1 MIIGEFRKYQQRHLM
16 NFAKI
21 QDMKKHFRSLMN
33 GQKMIIQI
41 RGENIKNGEI
51 NLFLITV
58 LFISIATKLYKGQW
72 SWFIPEYNML
82 PEDKK
87 KEYNKNKL
95 CKAYSYCMI
104 ICALATF
111 LLLLNEFFPSN
122 ILFAISCGLFV
133 ISMFFLIFW
142 MLINNGGKKQ
152 E

>member
-1 MIIGEFRKYQQRHLM
+1 MEKVKNDYDNIIV
-16 NFAKI
+16 
-21 QDMKKHFRSLMN
+21 
-33 GQKMIIQI
+33 
-41 RGENIKNGEI
+41 GENIKNGEI

-95 CKAYSYCMI
+95 CRAYSYCMI
-104 ICALATF
+104 ICGLATF

-142 MLINNGGKKQ
+142 MLINNGGKK
-152 E
+152 

>member
-1 MIIGEFRKYQQRHLM
+1 MPAKKQIVLPVEKVKNDYDNIIV
-16 NFAKI
+16 
-21 QDMKKHFRSLMN
+21 
-33 GQKMIIQI
+33 
-41 RGENIKNGEI
+41 GENIKNGEI

-95 CKAYSYCMI
+95 CRAYSYCMI

-142 MLINNGGKKQ
+142 MLINNGGKK
-152 E
+152 

>member
-1 MIIGEFRKYQQRHLM
+1 MGKLIF
-16 NFAKI
+16 
-21 QDMKKHFRSLMN
+21 
-33 GQKMIIQI
+33 
-41 RGENIKNGEI
+41 
-51 NLFLITV
+51 FLITV

-95 CKAYSYCMI
+95 CRAYSYCMI

-111 LLLLNEFFPSN
+111 LLLLNEFFASN

-133 ISMFFLIFW
+133 ISMFFFDFLDAYKQWWEKVGI
-142 MLINNGGKKQ
+142 MLKSALMKILSIVSNILTR
-152 E
+152 

>member
-1 MIIGEFRKYQQRHLM
+1 MEKVKNDYDNIIV
-16 NFAKI
+16 
-21 QDMKKHFRSLMN
+21 
-33 GQKMIIQI
+33 
-41 RGENIKNGEI
+41 GENIKNGEI

-95 CKAYSYCMI
+95 CRAYSYCMI

-142 MLINNGGKKQ
+142 MLINNGGKK
-152 E
+152 

>member
-1 MIIGEFRKYQQRHLM
+1 MGKLIF
-16 NFAKI
+16 
-21 QDMKKHFRSLMN
+21 
-33 GQKMIIQI
+33 
-41 RGENIKNGEI
+41 
-51 NLFLITV
+51 FLITV

-95 CKAYSYCMI
+95 CRAYSYCMI

-142 MLINNGGKKQ
+142 MLINIGGKK
-152 E
+152 

>member
-1 MIIGEFRKYQQRHLM
+1 MEKVKNDYDNIIV
-16 NFAKI
+16 
-21 QDMKKHFRSLMN
+21 
-33 GQKMIIQI
+33 
-41 RGENIKNGEI
+41 GENIKNWEI

-95 CKAYSYCMI
+95 CRAYSYCMI

-142 MLINNGGKKQ
+142 MLINNGGKK
-152 E
+152 

>member
-1 MIIGEFRKYQQRHLM
+1 MGKLIF
-16 NFAKI
+16 
-21 QDMKKHFRSLMN
+21 
-33 GQKMIIQI
+33 
-41 RGENIKNGEI
+41 
-51 NLFLITV
+51 FLITV

-95 CKAYSYCMI
+95 CRAYSYCMI

-133 ISMFFLIFW
+133 NIYVFFDFLDAYKQWWEKVGI
-142 MLINNGGKKQ
+142 MLKSALMKILSIVSNILTR
-152 E
+152 

>member
-1 MIIGEFRKYQQRHLM
+1 
-16 NFAKI
+16 
-21 QDMKKHFRSLMN
+21 
-33 GQKMIIQI
+33 MIIQI

-95 CKAYSYCMI
+95 CRAYSYCMI

-142 MLINNGGKKQ
+142 MLINNGGKK
-152 E
+152 

>member
-1 MIIGEFRKYQQRHLM
+1 MGKLIF
-16 NFAKI
+16 
-21 QDMKKHFRSLMN
+21 
-33 GQKMIIQI
+33 
-41 RGENIKNGEI
+41 
-51 NLFLITV
+51 FLITV

-95 CKAYSYCMI
+95 CRAYSYCMI

-142 MLINNGGKKQ
+142 MLINNGGKKVGIMLKSALMKILSIVSNILTR
-152 E
+152 

>member
-1 MIIGEFRKYQQRHLM
+1 MGKLIF
-16 NFAKI
+16 
-21 QDMKKHFRSLMN
+21 
-33 GQKMIIQI
+33 
-41 RGENIKNGEI
+41 
-51 NLFLITV
+51 FLITV

-95 CKAYSYCMI
+95 CRAYSYCM
-104 ICALATF
+104 
-111 LLLLNEFFPSN
+111 LLNEFFPSN

-142 MLINNGGKKQ
+142 MLINNGGKK
-152 E
+152 

>member
-1 MIIGEFRKYQQRHLM
+1 MGKLIF
-16 NFAKI
+16 
-21 QDMKKHFRSLMN
+21 
-33 GQKMIIQI
+33 
-41 RGENIKNGEI
+41 
-51 NLFLITV
+51 FLITV

-95 CKAYSYCMI
+95 CRAYSYCMI

-133 ISMFFLIFW
+133 ISMFFDFLDAYKQWWEKVGI
-142 MLINNGGKKQ
+142 MLKSALMKILSIVSNILTR
-152 E
+152 